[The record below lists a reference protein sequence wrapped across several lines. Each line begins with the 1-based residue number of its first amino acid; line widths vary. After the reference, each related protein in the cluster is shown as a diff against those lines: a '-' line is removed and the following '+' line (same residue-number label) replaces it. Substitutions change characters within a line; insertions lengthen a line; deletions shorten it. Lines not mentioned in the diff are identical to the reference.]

1 MKSKNTNQFFLLA
14 SAIAG
19 FMALSGSSF
28 AQQKP
33 DDQAKS
39 KKTITIHVT
48 KEVDGNTI
56 VIDTTVVTD
65 GDFDVDAFLDEK
77 GIRNDMP
84 EGLSNIDEDIVM
96 RHPGEE
102 EFNLSESDD
111 NLPDTIVIDNDRE
124 IVFNDRFDMPA
135 PPPPHP
141 GMDFDYNFNMPQEF
155 SHMERPQF
163 EDILQGMFRSFGL
176 EDVMPFGEMKQ
187 VVVKK
192 KHNGKK
198 VIITFEDRD
207 GEKSE
212 RNHGNRKEER
222 VIIYNNGDQSR
233 APQHEERVIIDRNP
247 GENVIIHRN
256 VKKTENGNQVIINA
270 EVDKPVPVK
279 KEKKVIIIREE
290 KTK

>member
-14 SAIAG
+14 LAIAG
-19 FMALSGSSF
+19 FMVLSGSSF

-212 RNHGNRKEER
+212 RSYGNNKKER
-222 VIIYNNGDQSR
+222 VIIYNNGDQSK
-233 APQHEERVIIDRNP
+233 APQYEERVIIDRNP

-256 VKKTENGNQVIINA
+256 VKKTENGDQVIINA